1 MSLTPDPS
9 VIGGVATPQFARL
22 PDPVALFQRRAA
34 RLRHLAQGSN
44 LGPYLR
50 FLADLC
56 DAQAR
61 VAASLDTPAPP
72 DPAVVERNRSYR
84 MPPVDRAA
92 LIASAEMGRILDAL
106 LTGAA
111 TIEMPAPARAAL
123 QSLTDAPESDRQAL
137 LAELAADR
145 VPDGFA
151 APAAFAAAALQVAAA
166 RAAQV
171 QDVSKLVPIRVG
183 TCPTCGGRP
192 GASMVTATQHQ
203 EGARYACCATCA
215 TQWNEV
221 RVKCLC
227 CGSTKGVGYRAI
239 DDGGADPVIKAE
251 VCDECHSWVK
261 IFYQNRD
268 TALEAVA
275 DDIASL
281 GLDAL
286 LRDSEWRRG
295 GFNPYLIGY

>member
-9 VIGGVATPQFARL
+9 VIGGVATPQYARL
-22 PDPVALFQRRAA
+22 PDPGPLFARRAA
-34 RLRHLAQGSN
+34 RLRHLAQASN

-56 DAQAR
+56 DAQGR
-61 VAASLDTPAPP
+61 VVAALDAPQTP
-72 DPAVVERNRSYR
+72 DPAMIDRNRSYR
-84 MPPVDRAA
+84 MPPIDRAG
-92 LIASAEMGRILDAL
+92 LIAAAEMGQILDAL
-106 LTGAA
+106 LAEA
-111 TIEMPAPARAAL
+111 DKIEMPGPARAAL
-123 QSLTDAPESDRQAL
+123 DALRDAPASDRHAL
-137 LAELAADR
+137 LAELTADR
-145 VPDGFA
+145 VPEGFA
-151 APAAFAAAALQVAAA
+151 APAAFAAAALQIAAA
-166 RAAQV
+166 RAASV
-171 QDVSKLVPIRVG
+171 LDPAKLVPIRVG
-183 TCPTCGGRP
+183 TCPACGGRP
-192 GASMVTATQHQ
+192 GASLVTATQHQ

-227 CGSTKGVGYRAI
+227 CGSTKGIGYRAI
-239 DDGGADPVIKAE
+239 DDGSENAVIKAE

-286 LRDSEWRRG
+286 LRDSDWRRG
-295 GFNPYLIGY
+295 GFNPYLMGY

>member
-9 VIGGVATPQFARL
+9 VIGGVATPQFARI
-22 PDPVALFQRRAA
+22 PDPAALFQRRAA

-56 DAQAR
+56 DAQGR
-61 VAASLDTPAPP
+61 VAASLDPAPAP
-72 DPAVVERNRSYR
+72 DPALVERNRSYR

-92 LIASAEMGRILDAL
+92 LIASAEMGRIMDAL
-106 LTGAA
+106 LTEAEP
-111 TIEMPAPARAAL
+111 IEMPAPARAAL
-123 QSLTDAPESDRQAL
+123 QSLRAAPASDRQAL

-171 QDVSKLVPIRVG
+171 QDAGRLVPIRVG

-192 GASMVTATQHQ
+192 GVSMVTATQHQ

-227 CGSTKGVGYRAI
+227 CGSTKGVGYRVI
-239 DDGGADPVIKAE
+239 DDGSADPVIKAE
-251 VCDECHSWVK
+251 ICDECHSWVK

-268 TALEAVA
+268 AALEAVA

-295 GFNPYLIGY
+295 GFNPFLIGY

>member
-22 PDPVALFQRRAA
+22 PDPRALFQRRAT
-34 RLRHLAQGSN
+34 RLRHLAQASN

-50 FLADLC
+50 FLADLS
-56 DAQAR
+56 DAQGR
-61 VAASLDTPAPP
+61 VVASLDAAAPP
-72 DPAVVERNRSYR
+72 DPALIERNRSYR
-84 MPPVDRAA
+84 MLPIDRAA

-106 LTGAA
+106 LTEAEA
-111 TIEMPAPARAAL
+111 IEMPAPARAAL
-123 QSLTDAPESDRQAL
+123 QALREAPASDRQAL

-166 RAAQV
+166 RAAQAL
-171 QDVSKLVPIRVG
+171 DAGKLVPIRVG
-183 TCPTCGGRP
+183 TCPACGGRP

-221 RVKCLC
+221 RLKCLC
-227 CGSTKGVGYRAI
+227 CGSTKGIGYRAI
-239 DDGGADPVIKAE
+239 DDGNADPVIKAE

-295 GFNPYLIGY
+295 GFNPFLIGY